1 MPLFLFPS
9 FSLFKANIVFK
20 RFIAFQRFFL
30 LNALGACEMIMAA
43 ADNNGDNF
51 ILQVSNLTVEISN
64 QPIINN
70 LDFKIKRGI
79 TLAIVGP
86 NGAGKTTLFRALLN
100 LIPYTG
106 KIEWRGK
113 VKIGY
118 VPQILSVRD
127 IPISVKEFLALK
139 NESKEDMKAV
149 LTSVGLDGETILE
162 KSLATLSGGQ
172 MRRVLIAWA
181 IVDKPDV
188 LLFDEPTSGVDLDS
202 EEAIYGM
209 LRKLT
214 EKNEITLLLISHD
227 LHIVREYS
235 DYALALN
242 KCLVFFG
249 ESKEVMNPETQKLI
263 YGEPICKEYEY
274 GDIHA

>member
-1 MPLFLFPS
+1 MQ
-9 FSLFKANIVFK
+9 KASK
-20 RFIAFQRFFL
+20 S
-30 LNALGACEMIMAA
+30 
-43 ADNNGDNF
+43 NNGNY
-51 ILQVSNLTVEISN
+51 ILNVSNLTVRISN
-64 QPIINN
+64 QEIIDN
-70 LDFKIKRGI
+70 LNFKIKRGI

-100 LIPYTG
+100 LVPYSG
-106 KIEWRGK
+106 KIEWTRK

-127 IPISVKEFLALK
+127 IPISVKEFLSFK
-139 NESKEDMKAV
+139 NESAQDIKAV
-149 LTSVGLDGETILE
+149 LAAVGLNSGEVID
-162 KSLATLSGGQ
+162 KNLATLSGGQ

-181 IVDKPDV
+181 IVDKPDA

-209 LRKLT
+209 LRSLT
-214 EKNEITLLLISHD
+214 AKNEITLLLISHD

-249 ESKEVMNPETQKLI
+249 ESKEVMNPATQKLI
-263 YGEPICKEYEY
+263 YGEPICKEY

>member
-1 MPLFLFPS
+1 M
-9 FSLFKANIVFK
+9 VFMET
-20 RFIAFQRFFL
+20 QD
-30 LNALGACEMIMAA
+30 EY
-43 ADNNGDNF
+43 
-51 ILQVSNLTVEISN
+51 ILKVSDLSVEISN
-64 QPIINN
+64 QPIISNVT
-70 LDFKIKRGI
+70 FKISRGI

-100 LIPYTG
+100 LIPYSG
-106 KIEWRGK
+106 KIEWNGK
-113 VKIGY
+113 MKIGY

-127 IPISVKEFLALK
+127 IPISVKEFLSYK
-139 NESKEDMKAV
+139 NESAQDIKAV
-149 LTSVGLDGETILE
+149 LASVGLDGETIID

-209 LRKLT
+209 LRSLT
-214 EKNEITLLLISHD
+214 AKNNITLLLISHD

-249 ESKEVMNPETQKLI
+249 ESKEVMDPAMQKQI
-263 YGEPICKEYEY
+263 YGEPICKEYGET
-274 GDIHA
+274 HA

>member
-1 MPLFLFPS
+1 M
-9 FSLFKANIVFK
+9 KA
-20 RFIAFQRFFL
+20 L
-30 LNALGACEMIMAA
+30 
-43 ADNNGDNF
+43 DNF
-51 ILQVSNLTVEISN
+51 ILRVSNLSIDVSN
-64 QPIINN
+64 QKIIDN
-70 LDFKIKRGI
+70 LSFETKRGV

-100 LIPYTG
+100 LIPYKG
-106 KIEWRGK
+106 KIEWSEK

-127 IPISVKEFLALK
+127 IPISVKEFLSFK
-139 NESKEDMKAV
+139 NESESDITAV
-149 LTSVGLDGETILE
+149 LASVGLDSEVVVN
-162 KSLATLSGGQ
+162 KSLGVLSGGQ
-172 MRRVLIAWA
+172 LRRVLIAWA
-181 IVDKPDV
+181 IVDRPNV

-209 LRKLT
+209 LKRLT
-214 EKNEITLLLISHD
+214 EQNKITLLLISHD

-249 ESKEVMNPETQKLI
+249 ESKEVMDPAVQKLI
-263 YGEPICKEYEY
+263 YGEPICKEYGE
-274 GDIHA
+274 ARV

>member
-1 MPLFLFPS
+1 MEL
-9 FSLFKANIVFK
+9 K
-20 RFIAFQRFFL
+20 
-30 LNALGACEMIMAA
+30 
-43 ADNNGDNF
+43 DDY
-51 ILQVSNLTVEISN
+51 ILEVSNLSVEISN

-70 LDFKIKRGI
+70 LNFKLKRGI

-100 LIPYTG
+100 LVPHTG
-106 KIEWRGK
+106 TIEWSRK

-127 IPISVKEFLALK
+127 IPISVKEFLSFK
-139 NESKEDMKAV
+139 NESNSDIRAV
-149 LTSVGLDGETILE
+149 LASVGLNSEEVVDKG
-162 KSLATLSGGQ
+162 LATLSGGQ

-188 LLFDEPTSGVDLDS
+188 LLFDEATSGVDLDS

-209 LRKLT
+209 LRSLT
-214 EKNEITLLLISHD
+214 GKNNITLLLISHD

-242 KCLVFFG
+242 KCTVFFG
-249 ESKEVMNPETQKLI
+249 ESNEVTNPAIQKLI
-263 YGEPICKEYEY
+263 YGENICKEYS
-274 GDIHA
+274 DLHA

>member
-1 MPLFLFPS
+1 MATRD
-9 FSLFKANIVFK
+9 KKDYYI
-20 RFIAFQRFFL
+20 
-30 LNALGACEMIMAA
+30 LN
-43 ADNNGDNF
+43 
-51 ILQVSNLTVEISN
+51 VSNLTVEFSN
-64 QPIINN
+64 QPIISN
-70 LDFKIKRGI
+70 LNFKIQRGI

-100 LIPYTG
+100 LVPYSG
-106 KIEWRGK
+106 KIEWLGK

-118 VPQILSVRD
+118 VPQVLSVRD
-127 IPISVKEFLALK
+127 IPISVKEFLAFK
-139 NESKEDMKAV
+139 NESAQDMKAV
-149 LTSVGLDGETILE
+149 LASVGLDSETIIG

-209 LRKLT
+209 LRSLT

-235 DYALALN
+235 DCALALN

-249 ESKEVMNPETQKLI
+249 ESKEVMHPATQKLI
-263 YGEPICKEYEY
+263 YGEPICKEYGET
-274 GDIHA
+274 HV

>member
-1 MPLFLFPS
+1 MQMTS
-9 FSLFKANIVFK
+9 KNNSGNYI
-20 RFIAFQRFFL
+20 
-30 LNALGACEMIMAA
+30 LN
-43 ADNNGDNF
+43 
-51 ILQVSNLTVEISN
+51 VSNLTVKISN
-64 QPIINN
+64 QEIIDN
-70 LDFKIKRGI
+70 LNFKIKRGI

-100 LIPYTG
+100 LVPYSG
-106 KIEWRGK
+106 KIEWTEK

-127 IPISVKEFLALK
+127 IPISVKEFLSFK
-139 NESKEDMKAV
+139 NESVQDIKAV
-149 LTSVGLDGETILE
+149 LAAVGLNSEEVVD

-181 IVDKPDV
+181 IVDKPDA

-209 LRKLT
+209 LRSLT
-214 EKNEITLLLISHD
+214 AKNEITLLLISHD

-249 ESKEVMNPETQKLI
+249 ESKEVMNPATQKLI
-263 YGEPICKEYEY
+263 YGEPICKEY
-274 GDIHA
+274 GDTHA

>member
-1 MPLFLFPS
+1 M
-9 FSLFKANIVFK
+9 VFM
-20 RFIAFQRFFL
+20 
-30 LNALGACEMIMAA
+30 GAQ
-43 ADNNGDNF
+43 DDL
-51 ILQVSNLTVEISN
+51 ILRVSNLTIEISN
-64 QPIINN
+64 QKIIDN
-70 LDFKIKRGI
+70 LSFGIRRGD

-100 LIPYTG
+100 LVPYSG
-106 KIEWRGK
+106 KVEWNGK

-118 VPQILSVRD
+118 VPQVLSVRD

-139 NESKEDMKAV
+139 NESESDIDNV
-149 LTSVGLDGETILE
+149 LASVGLDSSAIKG
-162 KSLATLSGGQ
+162 KSMSVLSGGQ
-172 MRRVLIAWA
+172 LRRVLIAWS

-209 LRKLT
+209 LRTLT
-214 EKNEITLLLISHD
+214 ARNKITLLLISHD

-242 KCLVFFG
+242 KCMVFFG
-249 ESKEVMNPETQKLI
+249 ESREVMNPATQKLI
-263 YGEPICKEYEY
+263 YGEPICKEYGEAY
-274 GDIHA
+274 A

>member
-1 MPLFLFPS
+1 M
-9 FSLFKANIVFK
+9 VFMEA
-20 RFIAFQRFFL
+20 R
-30 LNALGACEMIMAA
+30 
-43 ADNNGDNF
+43 DDV
-51 ILQVSNLTVEISN
+51 ILKVSNLRVEFSN
-64 QPIINN
+64 QPIIDNVT
-70 LDFKIKRGI
+70 FEIKRGV

-100 LIPYTG
+100 LIPYEG
-106 KIEWRGK
+106 KIEWGGK
-113 VKIGY
+113 IKIGY

-127 IPISVKEFLALK
+127 IPISVKEFLSYK
-139 NESKEDMKAV
+139 NESLQDMKDV
-149 LTSVGLDGETILE
+149 LSSVGLDSETIIN

-214 EKNEITLLLISHD
+214 AKNKITLLLISHD

-249 ESKEVMNPETQKLI
+249 ESQDVMDPATQKLI
-263 YGEPICKEYEY
+263 YGEPICKEYGEA
-274 GDIHA
+274 HV

>member
-1 MPLFLFPS
+1 M
-9 FSLFKANIVFK
+9 VFME
-20 RFIAFQRFFL
+20 AQ
-30 LNALGACEMIMAA
+30 
-43 ADNNGDNF
+43 DDV
-51 ILQVSNLTVEISN
+51 ILKVSNLRVEFSN
-64 QPIINN
+64 QPIIDNVT
-70 LDFKIKRGI
+70 FEIKRGI

-100 LIPYTG
+100 LIPYKGEIEWGG
-106 KIEWRGK
+106 KI
-113 VKIGY
+113 KIGY

-127 IPISVKEFLALK
+127 IPISVKEFLSYK
-139 NESKEDMKAV
+139 NESVQDMKDV
-149 LTSVGLDGETILE
+149 LSSVGLDSETMID

-209 LRKLT
+209 LRRLT
-214 EKNEITLLLISHD
+214 AKNKITLLLISHD

-249 ESKEVMNPETQKLI
+249 ESKDVMDPATQKLI
-263 YGEPICKEYEY
+263 YGEPICREY
-274 GDIHA
+274 GGAHV

>member
-1 MPLFLFPS
+1 MAEDD
-9 FSLFKANIVFK
+9 ANADYI
-20 RFIAFQRFFL
+20 
-30 LNALGACEMIMAA
+30 LN
-43 ADNNGDNF
+43 
-51 ILQVSNLTVEISN
+51 VSNLTVEISN
-64 QPIINN
+64 QLILNN
-70 LDFKIKRGI
+70 LNFKIKRGI
-79 TLAIVGP
+79 TLAVVGP
-86 NGAGKTTLFRALLN
+86 NAAGKTTLFRALLN
-100 LIPYTG
+100 LVPYSG
-106 KIEWRGK
+106 KIEWIGK

-127 IPISVKEFLALK
+127 MPISVGEFLSFK
-139 NESKEDMKAV
+139 NDSEADIKAV
-149 LTSVGLDGETILE
+149 LASVGLSAETAD
-162 KSLATLSGGQ
+162 KGLAALSGGQ

-209 LRKLT
+209 LRSLT
-214 EKNEITLLLISHD
+214 VKNGITLMLISHD

-249 ESKEVMNPETQKLI
+249 ESKEVMKPETQRLI
-263 YGEPICKEYEY
+263 YGEPICREY

>member
-1 MPLFLFPS
+1 ME
-9 FSLFKANIVFK
+9 ARDDV
-20 RFIAFQRFFL
+20 
-30 LNALGACEMIMAA
+30 
-43 ADNNGDNF
+43 
-51 ILQVSNLTVEISN
+51 ILKVSNLRVEFSN
-64 QPIINN
+64 QPIIDNVT
-70 LDFKIKRGI
+70 FEIKRGV

-100 LIPYTG
+100 LIPYEG
-106 KIEWRGK
+106 KIEWGGK
-113 VKIGY
+113 IKIGY

-127 IPISVKEFLALK
+127 IPISVKEFLSYK
-139 NESKEDMKAV
+139 NESLQDMKDV
-149 LTSVGLDGETILE
+149 LSSVGLDSETIIN

-214 EKNEITLLLISHD
+214 AKNKITLLLISHD

-249 ESKEVMNPETQKLI
+249 ESQDVMDPATQKLI
-263 YGEPICKEYEY
+263 YGEPICKEYGEA
-274 GDIHA
+274 HV

>member
-1 MPLFLFPS
+1 MAI
-9 FSLFKANIVFK
+9 AN
-20 RFIAFQRFFL
+20 
-30 LNALGACEMIMAA
+30 ND
-43 ADNNGDNF
+43 DNY
-51 ILQVSNLTVEISN
+51 ILQVYDLTVDISN
-64 QPIINN
+64 QPILSSLN
-70 LDFKIKRGI
+70 FRVRQGV

-100 LIPYTG
+100 LIPHSG
-106 KIEWRGK
+106 RIEWNGK

-118 VPQILSVRD
+118 VPQVLSVRD

-139 NESKEDMKAV
+139 NESESDMKTA
-149 LTSVGLDGETILE
+149 LTSVGLNFDGILE

-172 MRRVLIAWA
+172 TRRVLIAWA

-214 EKNEITLLLISHD
+214 AKNKITLLLITHD

-249 ESKEVMNPETQKLI
+249 ESRKVMKPETQKLI
-263 YGEPICKEYEY
+263 YGEHICKEYGEN
-274 GDIHA
+274 HA

>member
-1 MPLFLFPS
+1 
-9 FSLFKANIVFK
+9 
-20 RFIAFQRFFL
+20 
-30 LNALGACEMIMAA
+30 MAA
-43 ADNNGDNF
+43 RDKNDNY
-51 ILQVSNLTVEISN
+51 ILNVSNLTVEISN

-70 LDFKIKRGI
+70 LNFKIQRGI

-100 LIPYTG
+100 LVPYSG
-106 KIEWRGK
+106 KIEWHGK

-127 IPISVKEFLALK
+127 IPISVKEFLAFK
-139 NESKEDMKAV
+139 NESPQDMQAV
-149 LTSVGLDGETILE
+149 LAAVGLDSEAIIG

-188 LLFDEPTSGVDLDS
+188 LLFDEPTSGVDVDS

-209 LRKLT
+209 LRSLT

-249 ESKEVMNPETQKLI
+249 ESKEVMNQDTQKQI
-263 YGEPICKEYEY
+263 YGEPICREY
-274 GDIHA
+274 GETHV

>member
-1 MPLFLFPS
+1 M
-9 FSLFKANIVFK
+9 VFMET
-20 RFIAFQRFFL
+20 Q
-30 LNALGACEMIMAA
+30 
-43 ADNNGDNF
+43 DDY
-51 ILQVSNLTVEISN
+51 ILKVFDLSVEISN
-64 QPIINN
+64 QPIISNVT
-70 LDFKIKRGI
+70 FKISRGI

-100 LIPYTG
+100 LVPYSG
-106 KIEWRGK
+106 KIEWNK
-113 VKIGY
+113 KIKIGY
-118 VPQILSVRD
+118 VPQVLSVRD
-127 IPISVKEFLALK
+127 IPISVKEFLSYK
-139 NESKEDMKAV
+139 NESTADIKAV
-149 LTSVGLDGETILE
+149 LASVGLDSETIVD

-209 LRKLT
+209 LRSLT
-214 EKNEITLLLISHD
+214 AKNNITLLLISHD

-242 KCLVFFG
+242 KCLIFFG
-249 ESKEVMNPETQKLI
+249 ESKEVMNPAMQKLI
-263 YGEPICKEYEY
+263 YGEPICKEYGEL
-274 GDIHA
+274 HA

>member
-1 MPLFLFPS
+1 MG
-9 FSLFKANIVFK
+9 
-20 RFIAFQRFFL
+20 
-30 LNALGACEMIMAA
+30 AL
-43 ADNNGDNF
+43 DNF
-51 ILQVSNLTVEISN
+51 ILKVSNLSVEISN
-64 QPIINN
+64 QKIIDN
-70 LDFKIKRGI
+70 LSFETKRGV

-106 KIEWRGK
+106 KIEWNEK

-127 IPISVKEFLALK
+127 IPISVKEFLSFK
-139 NESKEDMKAV
+139 NESESDINAV
-149 LTSVGLDGETILE
+149 LASVGLDSEAVVG
-162 KSLATLSGGQ
+162 KSLGVLSGGQ
-172 MRRVLIAWA
+172 LRRVLIAWA

-209 LRKLT
+209 LKRLT
-214 EKNEITLLLISHD
+214 EPKKITLLLISHD

-249 ESKEVMNPETQKLI
+249 ESKEVMNPAIQKLI
-263 YGEPICKEYEY
+263 YGEPICKEY
-274 GDIHA
+274 GQVHV

>member
-1 MPLFLFPS
+1 MQTAS
-9 FSLFKANIVFK
+9 KS
-20 RFIAFQRFFL
+20 
-30 LNALGACEMIMAA
+30 
-43 ADNNGDNF
+43 NNGNY
-51 ILQVSNLTVEISN
+51 ILNVSNLTVKISN
-64 QPIINN
+64 QEIIDN
-70 LDFKIKRGI
+70 LNFKIKRGI

-100 LIPYTG
+100 LVPYSG
-106 KIEWRGK
+106 KIEWTEK

-127 IPISVKEFLALK
+127 IPISVKEFLSFK
-139 NESKEDMKAV
+139 NESVQDIKAV
-149 LTSVGLDGETILE
+149 LAAVGLNSEEVVD

-181 IVDKPDV
+181 IVDKPDA

-209 LRKLT
+209 LRSLT
-214 EKNEITLLLISHD
+214 AKNEITLLLISHD

-249 ESKEVMNPETQKLI
+249 ESKEVMNPATQKLI
-263 YGEPICKEYEY
+263 YGEPICKEY
-274 GDIHA
+274 GDTHA